1 MSVIA
6 AILGRDLRLALR
18 QGADAA
24 TGLVFFII
32 VATLF
37 TLAIGP
43 EPRIL
48 ARVAGAVLMVA
59 ALLSATLSFDRL
71 FQQDFEDGTLDQL
84 LLAPPPLEWVV
95 LIKCAGHWL
104 TSGLP
109 LVVVAPLLAVFMNLP
124 PATFW
129 VTMAAVLMATP
140 ALSLIGAVGAALA
153 VGARRAGVLVAVLVL
168 PLAVPVL
175 IFAVSAIDAAALSA
189 PTQPHLMLLGAVL
202 AATAALAPWAAAAAL
217 RQAVT

>member
-1 MSVIA
+1 MAGTCVGPA
-6 AILGRDLRLALR
+6 

-109 LVVVAPLLAVFMNLP
+109 LVVVAPVLAVFLNLP
-124 PATFW
+124 PATLGDHGGG
-129 VTMAAVLMATP
+129 VDGDP
-140 ALSLIGAVGAALA
+140 GLSLIGAVGAALA
-153 VGARRAGVLVAVLVL
+153 VGARRAGVGGGAG
-168 PLAVPVL
+168 LAL
-175 IFAVSAIDAAALSA
+175 GGTGSYLRGSAIDAAALSA
-189 PTQPHLMLLGAVL
+189 PTAADAVGRGFGGHRGAGAVGGSGG
-202 AATAALAPWAAAAAL
+202 APSGRDL
-217 RQAVT
+217 R

>member
-1 MSVIA
+1 M
-6 AILGRDLRLALR
+6 
-18 QGADAA
+18 
-24 TGLVFFII
+24 
-32 VATLF
+32 ATLF